1 MYVTRS
7 VSKVWS
13 LLLIGWDSF
22 WQLKQRKHPTS
33 HGSPGPITITD
44 ETNREI
50 GADATSTYDAAR
62 IQRSAK
68 SRTAGDEMWWTVRS
82 NWRRT
87 ALKTQLNA
95 DHVGPRTAL
104 SRVCWINDAISPLV
118 EQSRAAC
125 RRAAITSLIGQ
136 PAKLHWQPN
145 RVQST
150 ADR

>member
-1 MYVTRS
+1 MVVIINWLGFVLATKTTKTPNIARFAGS
-7 VSKVWS
+7 
-13 LLLIGWDSF
+13 
-22 WQLKQRKHPTS
+22 QNNNRRNKQ
-33 HGSPGPITITD
+33 IL
-44 ETNREI
+44 TNTEI

-68 SRTAGDEMWWTVRS
+68 LRTAGDEMWWTVRS